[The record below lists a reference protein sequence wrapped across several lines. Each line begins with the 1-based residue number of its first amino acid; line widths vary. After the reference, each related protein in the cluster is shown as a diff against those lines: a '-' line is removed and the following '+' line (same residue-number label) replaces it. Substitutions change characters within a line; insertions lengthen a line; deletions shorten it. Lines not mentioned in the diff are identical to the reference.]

1 MARVIEHGGP
11 SRREWFIFATP
22 AICRYIARLRRDCSL
37 LGIGSEVE
45 AAVDSTM
52 DFITQELEVPIALL
66 IYWSSGAISPSKM
79 VAKRA
84 SWEIEGALKQMN
96 HLLREEG
103 SHGFLV
109 PGTTS
114 ISLADIF
121 AITVLSEG
129 ISHDLVTIDE
139 TDCPQVTLW
148 LDRMAQSPLVQKFV
162 FGQFDSFRTAPGLA
176 VDASALSSASE
187 REGQKAG
194 DTPRRSTARTVPVD
208 IPRVAFGGRNDDAIK
223 LSGRQDDPGVVA
235 SKVRRWEG
243 KVSGSST
250 AAPACSVAKKA
261 PPFPS
266 EGGAQRPASS
276 PVASGGSGNRMST
289 SRDLDDSEIRPLA
302 GSGRAERAPTVH
314 VGSSPVLQS
323 VETPIGVK
331 TNGASSNSRASKQ
344 KNSASSIL
352 MKLLPSPRSNRA
364 SQLREARGA
373 ALRHGRPGKDGPG
386 RSARPKAMRL
396 PSGNSKLPANNGE
409 RVTRR
414 LLAGWQG
421 TEASPSGGLG
431 GSGAAVE
438 ESLKVTK
445 SARGRLEGGT
455 EVSEGMAP
463 AAAFISLPIRR
474 RSEGNIE
481 LSAVVERQQ
490 DGDESSHHIPTELWP
505 QGDDQ
510 TVVAELRGEDQKT
523 AVMGEADSNPNSD
536 FVEEKSS
543 GTDLPDSNASQGP
556 SEAAE
561 HPVGKLQEHEECDR
575 GHLEPE
581 GRMGE
586 EQDAARFIDQRLI
599 KMMTEGQHFGRN
611 SDRRRLPTAGRFGT
625 LSLKM
630 EADSPTVAERA
641 MWSAPVPPPEAN
653 EAPLPAMDRAASRAA
668 SNLQREA
675 THQER
680 DQAIA
685 LRFYDGAREGPVEQ
699 RPMNSRGS
707 LPLVKI
713 GPSSAP

>member
-1 MARVIEHGGP
+1 MDTYVAASELASIPVTPRRHLGCDEIVVSAFPGNYKTKRIQLTAAMAGVSVEFVDAREVQFVPCAVQKYPMARVIEHGGP
-11 SRREWFIFATP
+11 SRREWFIFTTP

-194 DTPRRSTARTVPVD
+194 DTPRRSTARTVPPVD

-250 AAPACSVAKKA
+250 AAPACPVAKKA

-289 SRDLDDSEIRPLA
+289 SRDLDDSKSRPLA
-302 GSGRAERAPTVH
+302 
-314 VGSSPVLQS
+314 
-323 VETPIGVK
+323 
-331 TNGASSNSRASKQ
+331 
-344 KNSASSIL
+344 
-352 MKLLPSPRSNRA
+352 
-364 SQLREARGA
+364 
-373 ALRHGRPGKDGPG
+373 
-386 RSARPKAMRL
+386 
-396 PSGNSKLPANNGE
+396 
-409 RVTRR
+409 
-414 LLAGWQG
+414 
-421 TEASPSGGLG
+421 G

-445 SARGRLEGGT
+445 SARGRLEGGQRSLR
-455 EVSEGMAP
+455 EWLRLRLSYPCRSGEGPKGALNFLLLMSIYKTLMSRHI
-463 AAAFISLPIRR
+463 IS
-474 RSEGNIE
+474 
-481 LSAVVERQQ
+481 
-490 DGDESSHHIPTELWP
+490 PTELWP

-510 TVVAELRGEDQKT
+510 TVVAELRGEDQET
-523 AVMGEADSNPNSD
+523 AVMGEAYSNPNSD

-543 GTDLPDSNASQGP
+543 GRDLPDSNASQGP

-581 GRMGE
+581 GRTGE
-586 EQDAARFIDQRLI
+586 EQDAASFIDQRLI

-641 MWSAPVPPPEAN
+641 MWSAPVPPPEA
-653 EAPLPAMDRAASRAA
+653 ERGTAASHGQ
-668 SNLQREA
+668 SREQGGVESSA
-675 THQER
+675 GS
-680 DQAIA
+680 
-685 LRFYDGAREGPVEQ
+685 YSSGA
-699 RPMNSRGS
+699 
-707 LPLVKI
+707 
-713 GPSSAP
+713 GPSDCSTLL

>member
-1 MARVIEHGGP
+1 
-11 SRREWFIFATP
+11 
-22 AICRYIARLRRDCSL
+22 
-37 LGIGSEVE
+37 
-45 AAVDSTM
+45 
-52 DFITQELEVPIALL
+52 
-66 IYWSSGAISPSKM
+66 
-79 VAKRA
+79 
-84 SWEIEGALKQMN
+84 
-96 HLLREEG
+96 
-103 SHGFLV
+103 
-109 PGTTS
+109 
-114 ISLADIF
+114 
-121 AITVLSEG
+121 
-129 ISHDLVTIDE
+129 
-139 TDCPQVTLW
+139 
-148 LDRMAQSPLVQKFV
+148 
-162 FGQFDSFRTAPGLA
+162 
-176 VDASALSSASE
+176 
-187 REGQKAG
+187 
-194 DTPRRSTARTVPVD
+194 
-208 IPRVAFGGRNDDAIK
+208 
-223 LSGRQDDPGVVA
+223 
-235 SKVRRWEG
+235 
-243 KVSGSST
+243 
-250 AAPACSVAKKA
+250 
-261 PPFPS
+261 
-266 EGGAQRPASS
+266 
-276 PVASGGSGNRMST
+276 
-289 SRDLDDSEIRPLA
+289 
-302 GSGRAERAPTVH
+302 
-314 VGSSPVLQS
+314 
-323 VETPIGVK
+323 
-331 TNGASSNSRASKQ
+331 
-344 KNSASSIL
+344 
-352 MKLLPSPRSNRA
+352 
-364 SQLREARGA
+364 
-373 ALRHGRPGKDGPG
+373 
-386 RSARPKAMRL
+386 
-396 PSGNSKLPANNGE
+396 
-409 RVTRR
+409 
-414 LLAGWQG
+414 
-421 TEASPSGGLG
+421 
-431 GSGAAVE
+431 
-438 ESLKVTK
+438 
-445 SARGRLEGGT
+445 
-455 EVSEGMAP
+455 MAP

-713 GPSSAP
+713 GPSSAPSTLPHAALFDTSWRPTLAAYSSFASIPGFLGDTPERQASLGMMTATRQSIPPTLVQRRSSIPSSGAYKHVLSPKLTVLPPATQLVVGGREDPRGGVPGRTGDQNPGRHVNHHLVHHHKRPPGHTEHHATRHGGQHHYAGHGRQGPRHHDPH